1 MLSRL
6 STYVRARAAR
16 WLAIVRLTPAVGRGV
31 LTLAVALQTVAGLV
45 PLAFIVA
52 TSAVIGR
59 VPAAVDAGLD
69 SPEWHAL
76 RDALLVTGGLFLLQ
90 QLMFPLQWSLAEIIA
105 WRVDDTV
112 RERIARAAFASPGIE
127 ALSDQRLQDD
137 LAAVVDPH
145 RGVGFSTGAA
155 VAGLLAL
162 IPRYLQWAGATVLL
176 GIVFT
181 WWGALV
187 AALGALVVRV
197 AVRSGLARLG
207 TFEQGYAPQRRR
219 LAYLFRLMSK
229 AGAAKEVRLFGLLG
243 WLRGRHREAGLEAYT
258 PVWRVR
264 RRTSFAPF
272 LASLPV
278 AVLLFGVTSVAV
290 ARAAAAGELTLGE
303 LALALQAIVVIGV
316 LSEFFFEAD
325 YKTEFGIHHYDAVGR
340 LEQRA
345 AEQRPRHGA
354 RPAYDLP
361 RHEIRFDGVR
371 FAYPGSARPVYRE
384 LDLTIE
390 AGRSLAIVG
399 LNGAGKTTL
408 VKLLARLYEP
418 DAGRILVDGI
428 DLRELDPVAWQSRL
442 AAIFQDFVHY
452 DLPLAANV
460 GFGAPDLLHDRE
472 AIERSL
478 ERAGAAE
485 LAATLPSGTETV
497 LSREYEGG
505 ADLSGGQWQR
515 VALARAFMAVEGGA
529 GVLVLDEP
537 TANLD
542 VRAEA
547 ALFDRFLQLTQG
559 LTTILIS
566 HRFSTVRRAH
576 RIVVLEEGTVVED
589 GTHEELL
596 EREGRYAQLFRLQ
609 AARFDA
615 GEEA

>member
-1 MLSRL
+1 MTRL
-6 STYVRARAAR
+6 RTYALERAAG
-16 WLAIVRLTPAVGRGV
+16 WLRIVRLAPAAGRR
-31 LTLAVALQTVAGLV
+31 LLAVALVLQVLAGLV

-52 TSAVIGR
+52 TSVVVGR
-59 VPAAVDAGLD
+59 IPDAVDAGLD
-69 SPEWHAL
+69 SPEWRAL
-76 RDALLVTGGLFLLQ
+76 RDALLVTGALFLLQ
-90 QLMFPLQWSLAEIIA
+90 HLMFPLQWTLSEIVA
-105 WRVDDTV
+105 WRVDDEV

-145 RGVGFSTGAA
+145 RGLGFNTGDA

-162 IPRYLQWAGATVLL
+162 IPRYLQWAGAAVLL
-176 GIVFT
+176 GAVFT
-181 WWGALV
+181 WWAALV
-187 AALGALVVRV
+187 AAIGALLVRI
-197 AVRSGLARLG
+197 AVRTGLARLG
-207 TFEQGYAPQRRR
+207 AFEQGYAPHRRR
-219 LAYLFRLMSK
+219 LGYYWRLLSE
-229 AGAAKEVRLFGLLG
+229 AEAAKEVRLFGLVD
-243 WLRGRHREAGLEAYT
+243 WLRARHRQAGLEAFR

-278 AVLLFGVTSVAV
+278 AVLLSGVASIAV
-290 ARAAAAGELTLGE
+290 ARASARGELTLGE

-325 YKTEFGIHHYDAVGR
+325 YKTEFGLHHYDAVDR

-345 AEQRPRHGA
+345 AAQARHGTLPA
-354 RPAYDLP
+354 RGLP
-361 RHEIRFDGVR
+361 REEIRFEGVR
-371 FAYPGSARPVYRE
+371 FAYPGAAVPVFDR
-384 LDLTIE
+384 LDLSIP
-390 AGRSLAIVG
+390 AGHSLAIVG

-418 DAGRILVDGI
+418 DAGRITADGV
-428 DLRELDPVAWQSRL
+428 DLRELDARAWQARI

-460 GFGAPDLLHDRE
+460 GFGAPALLRDRG

-478 ERAGAAE
+478 ERAGAGT
-485 LAATLPSGTETV
+485 LAAALPAGLETV

-505 ADLSGGQWQR
+505 AELSGGQWQR

-547 ALFDRFLQLTQG
+547 ALFDRFLELTSG

-576 RIVVLEEGTVVED
+576 RIVVLEEGAVVED
-589 GTHEELL
+589 GTHEELVAHG
-596 EREGRYAQLFRLQ
+596 GRYAQLFRLQ
-609 AARFDA
+609 ASQFEAGDA
-615 GEEA
+615 